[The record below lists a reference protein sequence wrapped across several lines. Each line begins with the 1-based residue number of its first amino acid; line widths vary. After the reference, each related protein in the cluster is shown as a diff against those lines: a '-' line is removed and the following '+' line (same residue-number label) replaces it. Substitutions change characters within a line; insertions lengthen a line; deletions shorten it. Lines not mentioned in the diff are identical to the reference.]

1 MSAASAKGGL
11 RDEKEPVFK
20 TISPQAGQSYIASAQ
35 RYCLRN
41 LSEVVSVFCS
51 GCMPIEMLEFPL
63 SVHRETLLARRAGCY
78 HNSSGK
84 VAKEDQTA
92 IEWRAQLIA
101 ETQEAYVDCREDEA
115 LELLFPHSS
124 KKSREHKRSVFESQ
138 SLSLIQSLNMLW
150 PSEALSLELSRD
162 SDIKKATETVDLIAW
177 INAFTAFCLNNSGN
191 AELNAKAAED
201 TLEETRMKG
210 GDLAGYIKAFK
221 IAAANVKLC
230 KSKLSEAEIVGT
242 FLRNLNQSEDFFN
255 RFATRHLDPAD
266 SLHSYV
272 NKPLEEGITYAESY
286 HKTVILTALGR
297 KKSNSV
303 NSVTDLKQLLES
315 NNANK
320 NSVNVPLPVLALYLK
335 NNNNSCNNTNTNNSN
350 NATKDANKKRKAQ
363 YDKEDTRKKQAV
375 EKVKENQGTSGK
387 TDKAVKVDT
396 EKSVADAENGEAKK
410 YIKRICYAFEKG
422 EKCRYG
428 TRCHFR
434 HSA

>member
-1 MSAASAKGGL
+1 MSSHSSKGGGH
-11 RDEKEPVFK
+11 RDDRDPTFK
-20 TISPQAGQSYIASAQ
+20 TISPQSGQAYIASAQ

-41 LSEVVSVFCS
+41 CSEVVSLFCS
-51 GCMPIEMLEFPL
+51 GTMPIEMLEFPL
-63 SVHRETLLARRAGCY
+63 SVHRENLLARRAGCY
-78 HNSSGK
+78 HDSNGK

-92 IEWRAQLIA
+92 VAWRNQLIS
-101 ETQEAYVDCREDEA
+101 ETQNAYVECSKDKA

-162 SDIKKATETVDLIAW
+162 IDIKKATETVDLIAW

-221 IAAANVKLC
+221 IAASNVKLC
-230 KSKLSEAEIVGT
+230 KSKLSESEIVGT

-255 RFATRHLDPAD
+255 RFSTRHLDPAD
-266 SLHSYV
+266 SLHIYMS
-272 NKPLEEGITYAESY
+272 KPLEEVITYAESY

-297 KKSNSV
+297 KKSNIV
-303 NSVTDLKQLLES
+303 NSVSDLKQLLGS
-315 NNANK
+315 NNANN

-335 NNNNSCNNTNTNNSN
+335 NNNTSGNSNNNNSN
-350 NATKDANKKRKAQ
+350 NNAKDANKKRKAQ
-363 YDKEDTRKKQAV
+363 FDKDDAKKKQAL
-375 EKVKENQGTSGK
+375 EKVKENQDTTGK
-387 TDKAVKVDT
+387 TDKAVKVET
-396 EKSVADAENGEAKK
+396 EKSVAEAKK
-410 YIKRICYAFEKG
+410 NEKRICYVFEKG
-422 EKCRYG
+422 EKCKYG
-428 TRCHFR
+428 ARCHFR
-434 HSA
+434 HTA